1 MYRLFISLL
10 CLCMLVSPAYASP
23 SSEDTSSLINELRT
37 GGYIL
42 YVRHGEANVGEDQ
55 PGFSLMD
62 CSTQRNL
69 SVRGKEQASKYGEA
83 IRKLNIP
90 VTLPVES
97 GPLCRTVQTAEAAFG
112 TQVVTVKPF
121 WLKIYE
127 LSKNMGAEDT
137 QKILQAFTNEVEQ
150 VPPNHSN
157 RVIIAHSFPSG
168 IGLGDIPY
176 MGTVVIKPLGNN
188 RGYEVIGRFTLEDL
202 LLQANL

>member
-1 MYRLFISLL
+1 MYRLYISLL
-10 CLCMLVSPAYASP
+10 CLLMLISPSYASP
-23 SSEDTSSLINELRT
+23 SSEDAGSLINELRQ

-69 SVRGKEQASKYGEA
+69 SVIGKEQAKKYGEA
-83 IRKLNIP
+83 LRKLNIP

-112 TQVVTVKPF
+112 TQNVTIKEF
-121 WLKIYE
+121 WLRIYE
-127 LSKNMGAEDT
+127 LSKNIGAEDSK
-137 QKILQAFTNEVEQ
+137 QIVKDFTNEVEH
-150 VPPNHSN
+150 VPPNNSN

-168 IGLGDIPY
+168 IGLGDIPN

-188 RGYEVIGRFTLEDL
+188 RGYEVIGRLNLEDVL
-202 LLQANL
+202 MLANM

>member
-1 MYRLFISLL
+1 MYRLFISLI
-10 CLCMLVSPAYASP
+10 CLCMLVSPAHASP
-23 SSEDTSSLINELRT
+23 SSEDASSLINELRK

-55 PGFSLMD
+55 PGFNPMD

-69 SVRGKEQASKYGEA
+69 SVRGRDQANKYGEA

-90 VTLPVES
+90 ITLPVES

-112 TQVVTVKPF
+112 TQNVTIKEF
-121 WLKIYE
+121 WLNIYE
-127 LSKNMGAEDT
+127 LSKNIGAEDS
-137 QKILQAFTNEVEQ
+137 QKILQEFTNDVEH

-168 IGLGDIPY
+168 IGLGNIPY
-176 MGTVVIKPLGNN
+176 MGTVVVKPLGNN
-188 RGYEVIGRFTLEDL
+188 RGYEVIGRLALEDL
-202 LLQANL
+202 LMQANM

>member
-1 MYRLFISLL
+1 MLISP
-10 CLCMLVSPAYASP
+10 SYASP
-23 SSEDTSSLINELRT
+23 SSEDAGSLINELRQ

-69 SVRGKEQASKYGEA
+69 SVIGKEQAKKYGEA
-83 IRKLNIP
+83 LRKLNIP

-112 TQVVTVKPF
+112 TQNVTIKEF
-121 WLKIYE
+121 WLRIYE
-127 LSKNMGAEDT
+127 LSKNIGAEDSK
-137 QKILQAFTNEVEQ
+137 QIVKDFTNEVEH
-150 VPPNHSN
+150 VPPNNSN
-157 RVIIAHSFPSG
+157 RVIIAHSFLSG
-168 IGLGDIPY
+168 IGLGDIPN

-188 RGYEVIGRFTLEDL
+188 RGYEVIGRLNLEDVL
-202 LLQANL
+202 MLANM